1 MTVGAVGVM
10 DDAGFSCCGAGAL
23 EHVGFSSCGSQA
35 LEHWLSS
42 SGARGELLCGTWD
55 LPGSGVKP
63 VSPALPLSY
72 QGSLACHFHRCFVL
86 FSSPPDTG
94 TALAGIY
101 EGCGIFGW
109 VCM

>member
-35 LEHWLSS
+35 LVLVQGVSCS
-42 SGARGELLCGTWD
+42 VARGIFLDQGSNLCLLHWQAD
-55 LPGSGVKP
+55 S
-63 VSPALPLSY
+63 LPLSY

-86 FSSPPDTG
+86 SSSPPNTG

>member
-42 SGARGELLCGTWD
+42 SGARGELLCGTRD

-63 VSPALPLSY
+63 VSPAL
-72 QGSLACHFHRCFVL
+72 
-86 FSSPPDTG
+86 
-94 TALAGIY
+94 AG
-101 EGCGIFGW
+101 
-109 VCM
+109 